1 MELGVL
7 ADGFGYIESP
17 RWHQNKLWFSDF
29 DRREIVTITEKG
41 DVESFAAVPGTPSG
55 LAFHDSSVLVASMNT
70 AEVLMFDAG
79 GTPSRYADLSAY
91 AVGALNDM
99 VMGPDGTLYVG
110 CFGYD
115 LEAQERPR
123 AGPLLAVYAD
133 GTVGVA
139 CADVTF
145 ANGMIV
151 TPDGSTLLVAETPL
165 RRITRFAIT
174 EGGRLEDRSVYA
186 ELGDTRQPDGL
197 CLDAEGGLWVG
208 SPFTEELIRIDG
220 DGNVTHMVPT
230 PGRWAIAAA
239 LGGHD
244 GATLYVLTAETDL
257 KQFAAGTS
265 KGRVEV
271 SPAPFPA
278 MRS

>member
-1 MELGVL
+1 MELELL
-7 ADGFGYIESP
+7 ADGFGYLESP
-17 RWHQNKLWFSDF
+17 RWHQSKLWFSDF
-29 DRREIVTITEKG
+29 DRREILTITETG
-41 DVESFAAVPGTPSG
+41 DVETFAAVPGVPSG
-55 LAFHDSSVLVASMNT
+55 LALHDSSVLVASMNT
-70 AEVLMFDAG
+70 AEVLLFDSG
-79 GTPSRYADLSAY
+79 GTASRYADLSAY
-91 AVGALNDM
+91 AVGPLNDM

-115 LEAQERPR
+115 LKARERPR

-133 GTVGVA
+133 GNIGVA

-145 ANGMIV
+145 ANGMVV
-151 TPDGSTLLVAETPL
+151 TPDGSSLLVAETPL

-186 ELGDTRQPDGL
+186 DLGDTRQPDGL
-197 CLDAEGGLWVG
+197 CLDSEGGLWVG
-208 SPFTEELIRIDG
+208 SPFSEELFRIGG
-220 DGNVTHMVPT
+220 DGIVTHTVPT

-239 LGGHD
+239 LGGED
-244 GATLYVLTAETDL
+244 GLTLFALTAETDL

-271 SPAPFPA
+271 SSAPFPA
-278 MRS
+278 VRS